1 MSYQA
6 GGPSHPPTM
15 SEHGMADQA
24 GSMLFVVAILSALLA
39 RERGD
44 GQGQRVEC
52 SQLGAML
59 QFQAINL
66 TPFLHSRHRGVPQRD
81 DVRHAP
87 IATVPAEQGFW
98 SSSVTRRR

>member
-66 TPFLHSRHRGVPQRD
+66 TPFLPSRHRGVPQRD
-81 DVRHAP
+81 DVRDAP
-87 IATVPAEQGFW
+87 TATVPAEG
-98 SSSVTRRR
+98 SGAAA